1 MAKDFQRF
9 MSQLQETNQTLDFF
23 CDFKKISQNVENIKL
38 SLCMLNSLIG
48 AKDMRSSV
56 ETIWNRDKTAFN
68 VMDILIAVR
77 SEGKKVVLDKIGNCV
92 VLNSMFKSVDGVMEF
107 LDDTGLTEI
116 FQSRRITNLVDY
128 VFGIETGLDT
138 NARKNRSGHVMEGIV
153 KHIFDNNNIKYR
165 QEVYSSEWA
174 EITKVLGDDEK
185 RFDFVVQTPNKIYLV
200 EVNFYS
206 SGGSK
211 LNEVARAYTD
221 LAPKINSVSGFEF
234 VWITDGI
241 GWKSARNKLQEA
253 YNNIPSV
260 YNLTDISDFVDHIE
274 QWQYPLTTNPQT
286 TISQSSR
293 VIV

>member
-38 SLCMLNSLIG
+38 SLCILNSLIG
-48 AKDMRSSV
+48 AKDMRSAV

-92 VLNSMFKSVDGVMEF
+92 VLDSMFKSVDGVMEF

-153 KHIFDNNNIKYR
+153 KHIFDNNNVKYR
-165 QEVYSSEWA
+165 QEVYSSEWP

-185 RFDFVVQTPNKIYLV
+185 RFDFVIKTKNKTYLI
-200 EVNFYS
+200 EVNFFS
-206 SGGSK
+206 KGGGSK
-211 LNEVARAYTD
+211 PSEVARAYSE
-221 LAPKINSVSGFEF
+221 LSPKINGIEGYKF
-234 VWITDGI
+234 VWITDGK
-241 GWKSARNKLQEA
+241 GWDGVGSFKEA
-253 YNNIPSV
+253 YQEIPFI
-260 YNLTDISDFVDHIE
+260 YNLTSIQEFVDIIKTE
-274 QWQYPLTTNPQT
+274 L
-286 TISQSSR
+286 
-293 VIV
+293 

>member
-48 AKDMRSSV
+48 AIDMRSAV

-92 VLNSMFKSVDGVMEF
+92 VLDSMFKSVDGVMEF

-116 FQSRRITNLVDY
+116 FQSRRITNLLDY

-165 QEVYSSEWA
+165 QEVYSSEWH
-174 EITKVLGDDEK
+174 EITNVLGDDEK
-185 RFDFVVQTPNKIYLV
+185 RFDFVIKTTAKTYLI

-260 YNLTDISDFVDHIE
+260 YNLTDISDFVNLIE